1 MSSSPETRK
10 LDRANTAMDIQSAIT
25 SRFSPAYDQESF
37 ELVKN
42 LITAALLECCSV
54 DEFNELKRTLLIE
67 CVTEQAHEDL
77 SAFACKDPA
86 AGCDPLFIARTYTS
100 YAAVMHYRLARW
112 VYLNATKPCK
122 SLTQSLAAII
132 SRRGKMLSGAE
143 IHFRSSIGSRFII
156 DHGVGTVIGETSI
169 IGDDCYI
176 LGGVTLGAR
185 GISSNA
191 STQRHPKIGNR
202 VQIGAFASVLGS
214 VSIGDD
220 AFIGPG
226 CVITKDVPPS
236 ARVQVKTSLQVL
248 LTK

>member
-1 MSSSPETRK
+1 M
-10 LDRANTAMDIQSAIT
+10 
-25 SRFSPAYDQESF
+25 YDQESF
-37 ELVKN
+37 KLVKN
-42 LITAALLECCSV
+42 LVTAALLECCSV

-77 SAFACKDPA
+77 SVFACKDPA
-86 AGCDPLFIARTYTS
+86 AGGDPLFIARTYTS
-100 YAAVMHYRLARW
+100 YAAVMHYRLAHW
-112 VYLNATKPCK
+112 VYLNATQPCN
-122 SLTQSLAAII
+122 SLAQPLAAII

-143 IHFRSSIGSRFII
+143 IHFRSSIGARFII

-191 STQRHPKIGNR
+191 STLRHPKVGNR

-214 VSIGDD
+214 VCIGDD

-226 CVITKDVPPS
+226 CIVTKDVPPN

-248 LTK
+248 LAR

>member
-1 MSSSPETRK
+1 
-10 LDRANTAMDIQSAIT
+10 MDIQSALI
-25 SRFSPAYDQESF
+25 SRFQPTYDQESF
-37 ELVKN
+37 KLVRN

-54 DEFNELKRTLLIE
+54 DEFNDLKRTLLIE

-86 AGCDPLFIARTYTS
+86 AGSDPLFVARTYTS

-112 VYLNATKPCK
+112 VFLNSKNPCH
-122 SLTQSLAAII
+122 SPAQSLAAII
-132 SRRGKMLSGAE
+132 SRRGKMVSGAE
-143 IHFRSSIGSRFII
+143 IHFRSSIGARFII
-156 DHGVGTVIGETSI
+156 DHGMGTVIGETSI

-185 GISSNA
+185 GISNNPSIA
-191 STQRHPKIGNR
+191 RHPKVGNR

-220 AFIGPG
+220 ALIGPG
-226 CVITKDVPPS
+226 CIVTQDVPPG
-236 ARVQVKTSLQVL
+236 ARVQIKTSLQVL
-248 LTK
+248 LEK

>member
-1 MSSSPETRK
+1 
-10 LDRANTAMDIQSAIT
+10 MDTQSALN
-25 SRFSPAYDQESF
+25 SRFPPAYDQESF
-37 ELVKN
+37 KLVKN
-42 LITAALLECCSV
+42 LITAALLDCCSV
-54 DEFNELKRTLLIE
+54 DEFNELRRTLLIE

-86 AGCDPLFIARTYTS
+86 AGGDPLFIARTYTS

-112 VYLNATKPCK
+112 VHLNATKPCK

-143 IHFRSSIGSRFII
+143 IHFRSSVGARFII
-156 DHGVGTVIGETSI
+156 DHGVGTVIGETAI

-185 GISSNA
+185 GISNNA
-191 STQRHPKIGNR
+191 STQRHPKIGDR

-214 VSIGDD
+214 VSIGND

-226 CVITKDVPPS
+226 CIVTQDVPPR
-236 ARVQVKTSLQVL
+236 AHVQVKTSLQVL
-248 LTK
+248 LEK

>member
-1 MSSSPETRK
+1 
-10 LDRANTAMDIQSAIT
+10 MDTQLALN
-25 SRFSPAYDQESF
+25 SRFPPAYDQESF
-37 ELVKN
+37 KLVKN

-54 DEFNELKRTLLIE
+54 DEFNELRRTLLIE

-86 AGCDPLFIARTYTS
+86 AGGDPLFIARTYTS

-143 IHFRSSIGSRFII
+143 IHFRSSVGARFII
-156 DHGVGTVIGETSI
+156 DHGVGTVIGETAI
-169 IGDDCYI
+169 IGDNCYI
-176 LGGVTLGAR
+176 LVGITLGAR

-191 STQRHPKIGNR
+191 STQRHPKIGDR

-214 VSIGDD
+214 VSIGND

-226 CVITKDVPPS
+226 CIVTQDVPPG
-236 ARVQVKTSLQVL
+236 AHVQVKTSLQVL
-248 LTK
+248 LEK